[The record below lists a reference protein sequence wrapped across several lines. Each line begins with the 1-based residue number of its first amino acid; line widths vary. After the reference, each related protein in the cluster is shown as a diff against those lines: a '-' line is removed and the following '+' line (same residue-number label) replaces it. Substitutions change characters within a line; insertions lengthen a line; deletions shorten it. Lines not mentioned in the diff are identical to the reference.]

1 MAYGFLCIDYEMGRK
16 KTITK
21 LEKSVINLKSQCL

>member
-1 MAYGFLCIDYEMGRK
+1 MAYGFLCIDYKMEK
-16 KTITK
+16 KKLTK

>member
-1 MAYGFLCIDYEMGRK
+1 MAYGFLCIDYKMEK